1 MYQTVKTHCQMYQT
15 MGFLFSPCTSFTIRI
30 TIINEN
36 FASEVTFY
44 FKIKCYRSI
53 SKSVMFGCNC
63 WTPWQFRG
71 SVQPWE
77 FRGKEPARAGVQDGH
92 PFFQEHLFG
101 ILRPTGALS
110 MSGFR
115 LSAFLEALPS
125 WCEVESSRRARKPP
139 LRVQS
144 PQQPELLKWRK
155 PYYRHSDLRDLDL
168 SGSCTVGLTFRM
180 LLSSSF

>member
-1 MYQTVKTHCQMYQT
+1 MYYSAISNTLNVSDSQNPQMYQTV
-15 MGFLFSPCTSFTIRI
+15 GFLFSPCTSFTIRI

-71 SVQPWE
+71 SIQPWE

-92 PFFQEHLFG
+92 PFFQEPLFG

-115 LSAFLEALPS
+115 LSAFLEASALM
-125 WCEVESSRRARKPP
+125 VRG
-139 LRVQS
+139 RVQ
-144 PQQPELLKWRK
+144 PP
-155 PYYRHSDLRDLDL
+155 
-168 SGSCTVGLTFRM
+168 C
-180 LLSSSF
+180 